1 MAGSGSIS
9 RSVYREEVWDSPP
22 AAAGRL
28 HSEVSRQVQKQPT
41 LHPRCLPHKIQTRGQ
56 WERRRQD
63 TGRGRVGARGELV
76 PGPSGR
82 CTNTAAGRRPRP
94 GLRAR
99 VSASPAALRT
109 PKANDSRISPGGSA
123 GGGGL
128 AGGGGES
135 GTCAS
140 RLRGWL
146 GREVTP
152 FPASPLQLG
161 CGVRKGRAVGERGPS
176 RRRGGAGTPLPPEA
190 PRRPPPGE
198 GGWPRALRSPF
209 PLRPPRADGFRDFRD
224 GGGWRPQPGPRR
236 WPGCCV
242 PGVGAAGLGR
252 GGGTRCEPFAGQ
264 QFCSSRAQE
273 RPCRCARAFFRLKGV
288 YLRVCF
294 GIAPRGETSSGGG
307 GRSEAFPPGGESV
320 GVTGQMGSLSTLR
333 QPRPPT
339 ASRRAF
345 SKEPRGLIGQAQTSL
360 GL

>member
-1 MAGSGSIS
+1 M
-9 RSVYREEVWDSPP
+9 
-22 AAAGRL
+22 
-28 HSEVSRQVQKQPT
+28 
-41 LHPRCLPHKIQTRGQ
+41 PHKIQTRGQ

-63 TGRGRVGARGELV
+63 TGRGRVGAPGELV
-76 PGPSGR
+76 PGPSRR
-82 CTNTAAGRRPRP
+82 CRNTAAGRRPRP

-109 PKANDSRISPGGSA
+109 PTANDSRIPRGGSA

-135 GTCAS
+135 GICAS
-140 RLRGWL
+140 RLRGL
-146 GREVTP
+146 AREGGNPLPRVS
-152 FPASPLQLG
+152 PAARLWGPEGQSSG
-161 CGVRKGRAVGERGPS
+161 GRGPS

-198 GGWPRALRSPF
+198 GGWPRPLRSPF
-209 PLRPPRADGFRDFRD
+209 PLRPPRADGFRDFRG

-236 WPGCCV
+236 WPGCCA
-242 PGVGAAGLGR
+242 PGVGAAGLGP
-252 GGGTRCEPFAGQ
+252 GGGIRCEPFAGQ

-307 GRSEAFPPGGESV
+307 GRSEAFSPGGESV
-320 GVTGQMGSLSTLR
+320 GVTGRAGSLSTLR

-345 SKEPRGLIGQAQTSL
+345 SKEPRGLNGRAQTSL